1 MEPPFLRLSA
11 LRQATLLQT
20 SKARLVGPGPWLA
33 LVAAALLPSPALAQ
47 AYQCRVPQNVSLPP
61 AIQPDGPS
69 YRAPVTGYT
78 LAVSWSP
85 EFCRGKAARDPDNY
99 QCNGQIGRFG
109 FVLHGLW
116 PESGSGKSPQW
127 CAVTPRPT
135 QQDFAQNLCM
145 TPAPWLIEHEWAKH
159 GSCMATTPA
168 AYLKVSSIL
177 WQSLHFPDA
186 DRLSRQP
193 GLNSGDL
200 RKAFAAANPGIPVKA
215 IGLNLGNGGW
225 LREVHLCYSAKFL
238 PAPCDK
244 RGFGPKD
251 DVPLKIWRGL

>member
-1 MEPPFLRLSA
+1 MKRLI
-11 LRQATLLQT
+11 
-20 SKARLVGPGPWLA
+20 LA
-33 LVAAALLPSPALAQ
+33 AAALLPTPALAQ
-47 AYQCRVPQNVSLPP
+47 AYQCRAPQNVSLPP
-61 AIQPDGPS
+61 AVQPDGPS
-69 YRAPVTGYT
+69 YGARVTGYT

-135 QQDFAQNLCM
+135 QQDFVQNLCM